1 MSKINKLTEEEVMST
16 RIVCERGGLTWVS
29 EVIDDKTVQKIR
41 KVSPNLQFIK
51 TKWEVN
57 DDS

>member
-1 MSKINKLTEEEVMST
+1 MNKLTEEEVTST

-41 KVSPNLQFIK
+41 EVSPNLQFIK
-51 TKWEVN
+51 TKWEVS
-57 DDS
+57 DEK

>member
-1 MSKINKLTEEEVMST
+1 MNKLTEEEVTST